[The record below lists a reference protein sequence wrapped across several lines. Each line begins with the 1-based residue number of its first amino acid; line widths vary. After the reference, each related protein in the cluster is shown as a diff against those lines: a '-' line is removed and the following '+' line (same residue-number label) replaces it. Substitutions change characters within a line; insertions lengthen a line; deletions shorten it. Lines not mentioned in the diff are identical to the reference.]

1 MTHAINDI
9 DDFMHEDVAHMY
21 IQNENISEDRN
32 LYSIHHKSILIFSQ
46 LKNASVKFYGHLDDY
61 FIYISFLV
69 AAASDALRIAKV
81 DPTQNMSRIDC
92 TLSPSSISEMTGIPR
107 ETVRRRLK
115 QLVKDGKL
123 EIINGKFSASF
134 SENEIRDYLE
144 HRN

>member
-1 MTHAINDI
+1 
-9 DDFMHEDVAHMY
+9 
-21 IQNENISEDRN
+21 
-32 LYSIHHKSILIFSQ
+32 
-46 LKNASVKFYGHLDDY
+46 
-61 FIYISFLV
+61 
-69 AAASDALRIAKV
+69 LRIAKV
-81 DPTQNMSRIDC
+81 DPTQNLSRIDC

>member
-1 MTHAINDI
+1 
-9 DDFMHEDVAHMY
+9 
-21 IQNENISEDRN
+21 
-32 LYSIHHKSILIFSQ
+32 
-46 LKNASVKFYGHLDDY
+46 
-61 FIYISFLV
+61 
-69 AAASDALRIAKV
+69 
-81 DPTQNMSRIDC
+81 
-92 TLSPSSISEMTGIPR
+92 MTGIPR